1 MIETVETQCCVVGGG
16 PAGIVAGY
24 LFARAGV
31 KTLVLEKHGDFLR
44 DFRGDTVHPSTI
56 EVMREL
62 GLAERLLQ
70 RPHQR
75 YDKLSGDFGGEIV
88 RVADFSA
95 LPVKYKF
102 IAFMP
107 KWDLLDFLSEEAKQL
122 PAFSLYMNC
131 EGQELIEENGRVVGV
146 KAVREGKEI
155 HIRAALT
162 IGADGRH
169 SKIRSESGF
178 AVKNIGAPIDVLW
191 FRMRRD
197 QAPHED
203 MLLHAGIDHFIV
215 TIDRGDYW
223 QCAYVIAKD
232 GIEKIR
238 DAGLDAFKASIG
250 KTVPS
255 LKPHL
260 DDIGS
265 WDDVKLLTVAI
276 DRLEEWSRP
285 GLLFIGDSAHAMS
298 PIGGVGINL
307 AVQDAVAAANL
318 LSGKLREGKLSGA
331 DLDQVRQRR
340 LFPTRATQFV
350 QVQAQNFILAP
361 IVQGRVRRIR
371 PPLILRIVSRIP
383 YMQRKVASL
392 VGLGVRPEH
401 VRSPDATAGTE
412 TGTGSGRSI

>member
-1 MIETVETQCCVVGGG
+1 MTETIETECCVVGGG
-16 PAGIVAGY
+16 PAGIMAGY

-31 KTLVLEKHGDFLR
+31 KTVVLEKHGDFLR

-56 EVMREL
+56 EIMREL
-62 GLAERLLQ
+62 GLAEQLLE

-107 KWDLLDFLSEEAKQL
+107 QWHFLDFVSEEAKKL
-122 PAFSLYMNC
+122 SAFSLYMNC
-131 EGQELIEENGRVVGV
+131 EGKDLIEEGGRVVGV

-155 HIRAALT
+155 EIRAALT

-169 SKIRSESGF
+169 STMRTASGF

-191 FRMRRD
+191 FRIGRD
-197 QAPHED
+197 EAPHED
-203 MLLHAGIDHFIV
+203 MLLHAGVDHFIV

-232 GIEKIR
+232 GYGRVR
-238 DAGLDAFKASIG
+238 DAGMDAFKASIG
-250 KTVPS
+250 KTVPQ
-255 LKPHL
+255 LAPHL
-260 DDIGS
+260 DDIKG

-276 DRLEEWSRP
+276 DRLGKWSRP

-318 LSGKLREGKLSGA
+318 LAGRLLKGKLSDA
-331 DLDQVRQRR
+331 DLDRVRQRR
-340 LFPTRATQFV
+340 LFPTRATQFA

-361 IVQGRVRRIR
+361 IVQGRIQKIR
-371 PPLILRIVSRIP
+371 PPLLLRIISHIP
-383 YMQRKVASL
+383 YLQRKVASL

-401 VRSPDATAGTE
+401 VHSPDGAADMNLG
-412 TGTGSGRSI
+412 TGTRSA

>member
-62 GLAERLLQ
+62 GLAERFLEL
-70 RPHQR
+70 PHQC
-75 YDKLSGDFGGEIV
+75 YDRLSGDFGGEIV

-107 KWDLLDFLSEEAKQL
+107 QWDFLDFLSEEAKQL

-238 DAGLDAFKASIG
+238 DAGLEPK
-250 KTVPS
+250 KTTKRKNQTNH
-255 LKPHL
+255 KPQNN
-260 DDIGS
+260 
-265 WDDVKLLTVAI
+265 TN
-276 DRLEEWSRP
+276 R
-285 GLLFIGDSAHAMS
+285 
-298 PIGGVGINL
+298 N
-307 AVQDAVAAANL
+307 
-318 LSGKLREGKLSGA
+318 RENIK
-331 DLDQVRQRR
+331 
-340 LFPTRATQFV
+340 
-350 QVQAQNFILAP
+350 N
-361 IVQGRVRRIR
+361 
-371 PPLILRIVSRIP
+371 
-383 YMQRKVASL
+383 
-392 VGLGVRPEH
+392 
-401 VRSPDATAGTE
+401 
-412 TGTGSGRSI
+412 

>member
-1 MIETVETQCCVVGGG
+1 MSETVETQCCVVGGG
-16 PAGIVAGY
+16 PAGIMAGY

-31 KTLVLEKHGDFLR
+31 KTVVLEKHGDFLR

-62 GLAERLLQ
+62 GLAERLLE

-75 YDKLSGDFGGEIV
+75 YVKLSGDFGGEIV
-88 RVADFSA
+88 RIADFSA
-95 LPVKYKF
+95 LPVRYKF

-107 KWDLLDFLSEEAKQL
+107 QWHFLDFVSQEAKKL

-131 EGQELIEENGRVVGV
+131 EGQELIEEDGRVVGV

-155 HIRAALT
+155 CIRAALT

-169 SKIRSESGF
+169 STMRTASGF

-191 FRMRRD
+191 FRMGRD
-197 QAPHED
+197 EAPHED
-203 MLLHAGIDHFIV
+203 MLLHAGTDHFII
-215 TIDRGDYW
+215 TIDRGEYW
-223 QCAYVIAKD
+223 QCAYVIPKD
-232 GIEKIR
+232 GAGKIR
-238 DAGLDAFKASIG
+238 NAGLDAFKASIG

-260 DDIGS
+260 GDIGS

-276 DRLEEWSRP
+276 DRLEKWSRP

-298 PIGGVGINL
+298 PMGGVGINL
-307 AVQDAVAAANL
+307 AIQDAVAAANL
-318 LSGKLREGKLSGA
+318 LAGKLLKGKLSDA
-331 DLDQVRQRR
+331 DLDRVRQRR
-340 LFPTRATQFV
+340 LFPTQATQFV

-361 IVQGRVRRIR
+361 IVQGRVRAIR
-371 PPLILRIVSRIP
+371 PPLLLRIVSRVP
-383 YMQRKVASL
+383 YLQRKLASL

-401 VRSPDATAGTE
+401 VHSPENRADLSHETAA
-412 TGTGSGRSI
+412 GSS